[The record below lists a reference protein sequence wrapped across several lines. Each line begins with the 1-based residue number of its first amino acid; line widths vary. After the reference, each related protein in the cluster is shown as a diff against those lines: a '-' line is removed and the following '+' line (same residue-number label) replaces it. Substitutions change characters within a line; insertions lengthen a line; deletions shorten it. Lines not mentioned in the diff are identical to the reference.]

1 MKIHILMITICSFD
15 ELVKRARIQDM
26 ISKDLA
32 IEKAKGLVAML
43 MQRRRYVKL
52 LRNARENQV
61 FSKPTTSETWL
72 SPSSPTI
79 DNPSTFIQLR
89 RSQNTDNSNNN
100 DLNIKNSK
108 GTHMGVD
115 KGNTIV
121 CFA

>member
-1 MKIHILMITICSFD
+1 MCSFD
-15 ELVKRARIQDM
+15 ELVKRARIQDT
-26 ISKDLA
+26 ISKNLA

-52 LRNARENQV
+52 LRNVRKNQA
-61 FSKPTTSETWL
+61 FPKPTTSETWP

-100 DLNIKNSK
+100 DLNTKNFK
-108 GTHMGVD
+108 GTHMGAN
-115 KGNTIV
+115 KGNAIV
-121 CFA
+121 CLV